1 MSKINICFS
10 SDNNYAKYMGT
21 AICSILKNAGKEDS
35 YNFYILDG
43 GISDKSKEEISKL
56 KEIKD
61 FSIEYLT
68 VNPDDFKSCPMTG
81 YVNYITLPTY
91 YRFKIA
97 SMLPDID
104 KILYLDGD
112 IIVNSNIK
120 ELFDTDIENYYIG
133 AIPEVYN
140 HNHKERLDIIGDEY
154 YINAGVLLINCK
166 KWREDN
172 IEEKLFR
179 YAIQPEREIVFQD
192 QDILNEVLKYNIK
205 YLPLQW
211 NLQHDALFT
220 DESYLYHKDER
231 IEAVNSPKLIHF
243 THKFKPWNSKCT
255 NKYRKLFYE
264 YLKQTPWKDEYNKL
278 LFSLILK
285 NISNFFYQKKYE
297 HNNTVEKIKIFRITF
312 HKKVEKRYEVKKYFL
327 GIKYSQKLD
336 KKRLIW
342 ERGEEI
348 LSSVAKFKHE
358 FLIQK
363 ENINRQLEKLID
375 DVYTNTSHAL
385 SIYNLHQKVFP
396 KYKNIN
402 SGKDIVLVA
411 TGPSLQNYIPIENAV
426 HIGVNRAFQ
435 NDKVN
440 FDYLFIQDY
449 SGSTKD
455 YIDEFIRYKEDT
467 VKKFIGYL
475 NYNLEQ
481 HCIIPDKY
489 SNYKNIERYYNVH
502 PLIKKNFTYDI
513 ASEPLADSYSIAFP
527 AMQFALWTNP
537 KRIYL
542 VGCDCN
548 NNGHFDK
555 QTNVLAVDSVID
567 GWKRIKEFAKIY
579 YPDTEIISI
588 NPVGLKGIFKEEYT
602 TEKGVIN
609 V

>member
-21 AICSILKNAGKEDS
+21 AICSILKNAGENDS

-43 GISDKSKEEISKL
+43 GISNETKEQISEL
-56 KEIKD
+56 KTIKD
-61 FSIEYLT
+61 FSIEYLP
-68 VNPDDFKSCPMTG
+68 VNPDDFKNCPMTG
-81 YVNYITLPTY
+81 YVKYITLPTY

-97 SMLPDID
+97 SLLPSVD

-112 IIVNSNIK
+112 IIVNSDIK
-120 ELFDTDIENYYIG
+120 ELFDADIENYYIG
-133 AIPEVYN
+133 AIPEVFN
-140 HNHKERLDIIGDEY
+140 HHHKERLEIFGDNY
-154 YINAGVLLINCK
+154 YFNAGVLLINSK

-172 IEEKLFR
+172 IEEKLFT
-179 YAIQPEREIVFQD
+179 YALNPEREIVFQD

-205 YLPLQW
+205 YLPLKW

-220 DESYLYHKDER
+220 EESYLYHKTER
-231 IEAVNSPKLIHF
+231 NEAIKAPKLIHY
-243 THKFKPWNSKCT
+243 THKLKPWNPKCT
-255 NKYRKLFYE
+255 NKYRTLYYE
-264 YLKQTPWKDEYNKL
+264 YLKQTPWKNDYNKL
-278 LFSLILK
+278 FLSLILK
-285 NISNFFYQKKYE
+285 NIGNFFYQKKQD
-297 HNNTVEKIKIFRITF
+297 NTVEKIKIFRITF

-336 KKRLIW
+336 EKRLIW
-342 ERGEEI
+342 QRGEDVLKAI
-348 LSSVAKFKHE
+348 SKLKQDICVQHE
-358 FLIQK
+358 ELNMQQK
-363 ENINRQLEKLID
+363 KLLNDI
-375 DVYTNTSHAL
+375 YCCTSKAL
-385 SIYNLHQKVFP
+385 SVYNQHQKVFP

-411 TGPSLQNYIPIENAV
+411 TGPSLQNYVPIENAI

-435 NDKVN
+435 YSSIN
-440 FDYLFIQDY
+440 FDYLFLQDY

-455 YIDEFIRYKEDT
+455 YIEDFVSYKEDT
-467 VKKFIGYL
+467 VKKFIGFL
-475 NYNLEQ
+475 NYDLER

-489 SNYKNIERYYNVH
+489 SNSNNIERYYNVH
-502 PLIKKNFTYDI
+502 PLIKNHFTYDI
-513 ASEPLADSYSIAFP
+513 ASEPLADAYSITFP

-548 NNGHFDK
+548 NTGHFDK

-567 GWKRIKEFAKIY
+567 GWKRMKDFAQTY

-588 NPVGLKGIFKEEYT
+588 NPVGLKGIFNEEYT
-602 TEKGVIN
+602 INKGVIN